1 MSSRPSGKTVRTA
14 LTAVIGLVIV
24 IAVFAFLFP
33 QMGDY
38 RAALTQIAD
47 MAPIWIA
54 ALAVA
59 SAINIGIYPFT
70 TSAAM
75 PEVGYRTSFINRQ
88 AGFSISN
95 ILPGGGALAAAT
107 QYAILARY
115 GVEAARAAAAV
126 TADAIWTYL
135 LILGAP
141 AVAVTLLVADGH
153 SATAYVTIAGLGLG
167 AVVMSIL
174 GIVAVLRSETTAR
187 RVGEFLQSPANK
199 LYSLIR
205 KTPPDLS
212 EALANFNKHASV
224 MVSTRW
230 KQLTLTN
237 VAAQMAPILVLVV
250 GLAAL
255 GVFPDPV
262 NAIEVFAAFSIS
274 LILTSIPLTPGGL
287 GTVDAALVALL
298 VAFGCPAADAIAADL
313 IWRLAWFVPQL
324 LVGLTAL
331 GIYAWDR
338 RRQPLT
344 SED

>member
-1 MSSRPSGKTVRTA
+1 MSVKPSGKTVRTSV
-14 LTAVIGLVIV
+14 TAVIGLVIV
-24 IAVFAFLFP
+24 IAVFFFLFP

-38 RAALTQIAD
+38 RTALAQIAD
-47 MAPIWIA
+47 MEPIWIA
-54 ALAVA
+54 ALVVA

-95 ILPGGGALAAAT
+95 ILPGGGAVAAAT

-135 LILGAP
+135 FILGAP
-141 AVAVTLLVADGH
+141 AIAVTLLIADGH
-153 SATAYVTIAGLGLG
+153 SATAYVTIAAIGLG
-167 AVVMSIL
+167 AVMMSIL
-174 GIVAVLRSETTAR
+174 GIVYVLRSEATAR
-187 RVGEFLQSPANK
+187 RVGELLQAPANWA
-199 LYSLIR
+199 YRLIR
-205 KTPPDLS
+205 KAPPDIS
-212 EALANFNKHASV
+212 EALGTFNKHASV
-224 MVSTRW
+224 MVTTRW
-230 KQLTLTN
+230 KQLTVTN
-237 VAAQMAPILVLVV
+237 VAAQMAPILVLIV

-255 GVFPDPV
+255 DVFPEPV
-262 NAIEVFAAFSIS
+262 NLIEVFAAFSIA

-287 GTVDAALVALL
+287 GTVDAALVGLL

-313 IWRLAWFVPQL
+313 MWRLVWFLPQL
-324 LVGLTAL
+324 AVGLGAL
-331 GIYAWDR
+331 GVYGWDR

>member
-1 MSSRPSGKTVRTA
+1 MSLKPSGKTVRSI

-38 RAALTQIAD
+38 RAALTRIAD
-47 MAPIWIA
+47 MQPIWIFG
-54 ALAVA
+54 LVLA

-95 ILPGGGALAAAT
+95 ILPGGGAVAAAT

-153 SATAYVTIAGLGLG
+153 SATAYVTIAAIGLA
-167 AVVMSIL
+167 AVLLSIV
-174 GIVAVLRSETTAR
+174 GIVYVLRSESTAR
-187 RVGEFLQSPANK
+187 RLGAFLQTPADR
-199 LYSLIR
+199 LYRLIR
-205 KTPPDLS
+205 KSAPDIS
-212 EALANFNKHASV
+212 EALGTFNKQASV
-224 MVSTRW
+224 MVTTRW
-230 KQLTLTN
+230 RQLSVTN
-237 VAAQMAPILVLVV
+237 VAAQMAPILVLAV

-255 GVFPDPV
+255 GAFPAPV
-262 NAIEVFAAFSIS
+262 SPIEVFAAFSIA
-274 LILTSIPLTPGGL
+274 LILTSVPLTPGGL
-287 GTVDAALVALL
+287 GTVDAALVGLL

-324 LVGLTAL
+324 LVGLLAL
-331 GIYAWDR
+331 GIYGWDGR
-338 RRQPLT
+338 HRPLV
-344 SED
+344 SEE

>member
-1 MSSRPSGKTVRTA
+1 MSFKPTGKTVRTG
-14 LTAVIGLVIV
+14 LTAVVGLVV
-24 IAVFAFLFP
+24 MIAVFAFVFP

-38 RAALTQIAD
+38 RAALTQIIE
-47 MAPIWIA
+47 MEPIWIA
-54 ALAVA
+54 GLAVA

-70 TSAAM
+70 TSAAL

-88 AGFSISN
+88 AGFLISN
-95 ILPGGGALAAAT
+95 VLPGGGAVAAAT

-115 GVEAARAAAAV
+115 GVDAARAAAAV

-141 AVAVTLLVADGH
+141 ALAVSLLVADGR
-153 SATAYVTIAGLGLG
+153 SAAAYITVAGIGLA
-167 AVVMSIL
+167 AVVVSIIA
-174 GIVAVLRSETTAR
+174 IVVVLRSESTAR
-187 RVGEFLQSPANK
+187 RLGAFLQAPVSRIYRVIRRPSP
-199 LYSLIR
+199 
-205 KTPPDLS
+205 DVS
-212 EALANFNKHASV
+212 EVLGAFNQHASA
-224 MVSTRW
+224 MVKTRW
-230 KQLTLTN
+230 KQLTITN
-237 VAAQMAPILVLVV
+237 VAAQMAPILVLGV

-255 GVFPDPV
+255 GAFPDPV
-262 NAIEVFAAFSIS
+262 TPIEVFAAFSIA

-324 LVGLTAL
+324 VAGLIAL
-331 GIYAWDR
+331 AIYGWDR

>member
-1 MSSRPSGKTVRTA
+1 MRTA

-33 QMGDY
+33 QLGDY
-38 RAALTQIAD
+38 QAALRQIAD
-47 MAPIWIA
+47 LDPIWIA
-54 ALAVA
+54 GLVLA
-59 SAINIGIYPFT
+59 SLINIGVYPFT
-70 TSAAM
+70 TWAAM

-95 ILPGGGALAAAT
+95 ILPGGGAVAAAT

-115 GVEAARAAAAV
+115 GVETARAAAAV

-153 SATAYVTIAGLGLG
+153 SATAYVTIAGIGLG
-167 AVVMSIL
+167 AVLLSIL
-174 GIVAVLRSETTAR
+174 GIVYVLRSAAAAR
-187 RVGEFLQSPANK
+187 RVGDVLQSPANW
-199 LYSLIR
+199 LYHLIR
-205 KTPPDLS
+205 KTPPAVA
-212 EALANFNKHASV
+212 EALGAFNEHASV
-224 MVSTRW
+224 MVTTRW
-230 KQLTLTN
+230 RQLTFTN
-237 VAAQMAPILVLVV
+237 VAAQMAPILVLLV

-255 GVFPDPV
+255 DAFPEPV
-262 NAIEVFAAFSIS
+262 NFIEVFAAFSIA

-298 VAFGCPAADAIAADL
+298 VTFGCPAADAIAADL

-324 LVGLTAL
+324 LTGLGAL
-331 GIYAWDR
+331 GVYGWDR
-338 RRQPLT
+338 KRQPLT
-344 SED
+344 MED

>member
-1 MSSRPSGKTVRTA
+1 MSVKPSGKTVRTV
-14 LTAVIGLVIV
+14 LTAIIGLIIV

-38 RAALTQIAD
+38 RAALTQIAE
-47 MAPIWIA
+47 MGTIWIA
-54 ALAVA
+54 ALVIA
-59 SAINIGIYPFT
+59 SVINIGVYPFT
-70 TSAAM
+70 TWAAM

-95 ILPGGGALAAAT
+95 ILPGGGAVAAAT

-167 AVVMSIL
+167 VVVMSIL
-174 GIVAVLRSETTAR
+174 GIVYVLRSETTAR
-187 RVGEFLQSPANK
+187 KVGVRLQKPADG
-199 LYSLIR
+199 LYRLIR
-205 KTPPDLS
+205 KTPPDLA
-212 EALANFNKHASV
+212 EVLGNFNKHASV
-224 MVSTRW
+224 MVTTRW
-230 KQLTLTN
+230 RQLTVTN
-237 VAAQMAPILVLVV
+237 VAAQMAPMLVLIV

-255 GVFPDPV
+255 DAFPEPV
-262 NAIEVFAAFSIS
+262 NLIEVFAAFSIA

-287 GTVDAALVALL
+287 GTVDAALVGLL

-324 LVGLTAL
+324 VTGLLAL
-331 GIYAWDR
+331 GIYGWDR
-338 RRQPLT
+338 RRQPLV

>member
-1 MSSRPSGKTVRTA
+1 MSAKPSGKTVRTV

-38 RAALTQIAD
+38 RAALTQIAE
-47 MAPIWIA
+47 MEPIWIA
-54 ALAVA
+54 GLVVA
-59 SAINIGIYPFT
+59 SVINIGVYPFT

-115 GVEAARAAAAV
+115 GVETARAAAAV

-141 AVAVTLLVADGH
+141 AVAVTLLVADGD

-174 GIVAVLRSETTAR
+174 GIVHVLRSEATAR
-187 RVGEFLQSPANK
+187 RAGELLQAPANW
-199 LYSLIR
+199 LYGVIR
-205 KTPPDLS
+205 KTPPDVS
-212 EALANFNKHASV
+212 EALGTFNTHASV
-224 MVSTRW
+224 MVRTRW
-230 KQLTLTN
+230 KQLTISN
-237 VAAQMAPILVLVV
+237 VAAQMAPILVLIV

-255 GVFPDPV
+255 DSFPEPV
-262 NAIEVFAAFSIS
+262 NLIEVFAAFSIA

-287 GTVDAALVALL
+287 GTVDAALVGLL
-298 VAFGCPAADAIAADL
+298 VAFGCPAAEAIAADL
-313 IWRLAWFVPQL
+313 VWRLAWFVPQL
-324 LVGLTAL
+324 VVGLLAL
-331 GIYAWDR
+331 GIYGWDR
-338 RRQPLT
+338 RRQPLV

>member
-1 MSSRPSGKTVRTA
+1 MSLRPSGKSVRTA
-14 LTAVIGLVIV
+14 LTAVVGLVIV
-24 IAVFAFLFP
+24 IAVFFFLFP

-38 RAALTQIAD
+38 RAALAQIAN
-47 MAPIWIA
+47 MEPIWIA
-54 ALAVA
+54 GLALA
-59 SAINIGIYPFT
+59 SAVNIGVYPFT

-88 AGFSISN
+88 AGFTISN
-95 ILPGGGALAAAT
+95 ILPGGGAVAAAT

-115 GVEAARAAAAV
+115 GVETARAAAAV

-153 SATAYVTIAGLGLG
+153 SATAYVTIAGIGLG

-174 GIVAVLRSETTAR
+174 GIVYVLRSETAAR
-187 RVGEFLQSPANK
+187 RVGELLQSPANRVYR
-199 LYSLIR
+199 LVR
-205 KTPPDLS
+205 KSAPDLVQ
-212 EALANFNKHASV
+212 ALVTFNKHASL

-230 KQLTLTN
+230 RQLTLAN
-237 VAAQMAPILVLVV
+237 VAAQMAPMLVLAV

-255 GVFPDPV
+255 HVFPEPV
-262 NAIEVFAAFSIS
+262 NAIEVFAAFSIA
-274 LILTSIPLTPGGL
+274 LILTSVPLTPGGL
-287 GTVDAALVALL
+287 GTVDAALVGLL
-298 VAFGCPAADAIAADL
+298 VAFGCPAPDAIAADL

-324 LVGLTAL
+324 LAGLLSL

-338 RRQPLT
+338 RRQPLV